1 MRFFFLKET
10 DSHLQHGASTDTQ
23 QGGAFITAS
32 GLPPSPVG
40 VQQTNLEER
49 SGWKRTQSMSWVL
62 KSFPHSLDKALRAR
76 RNALLEAGLLGTPS
90 LGGSRGP
97 TAAGAG
103 WGAGSRQAEALSF
116 GKAFIQ
122 VPPPSQKGGGGFQP
136 QPRCELGCSHPC
148 LLPPVPV
155 LCDRRPVQASRS
167 ERLPKTVS
175 LSWSHTPWATY
186 CTGSREARRSTV
198 PPPPPRAPRSLT
210 RQGLGSP
217 GGHSVGSKAWEPGR
231 GTGPGWRPPRGK

>member
-1 MRFFFLKET
+1 
-10 DSHLQHGASTDTQ
+10 
-23 QGGAFITAS
+23 
-32 GLPPSPVG
+32 
-40 VQQTNLEER
+40 
-49 SGWKRTQSMSWVL
+49 MSWVL

-103 WGAGSRQAEALSF
+103 WRAGSRQAEALSF

-122 VPPPSQKGGGGFQP
+122 VPSPSQKGGGGFQP

-148 LLPPVPV
+148 LPPPVPV

-167 ERLPKTVS
+167 ETAKDSFSLLVS
-175 LSWSHTPWATY
+175 HPLGHLLHGEQG
-186 CTGSREARRSTV
+186 GSEIHCL
-198 PPPPPRAPRSLT
+198 PPPP
-210 RQGLGSP
+210 GLPAAS
-217 GGHSVGSKAWEPGR
+217 
-231 GTGPGWRPPRGK
+231 RGKARAVQEVTR